1 VWKENSLRKLKPMPD
16 SLFELPSALPA
27 PKDDGAC
34 SHLAGLQVPD
44 ISLASTAGDSVNLA
58 RIHGRTVLFCYPRT
72 GEPGRPVP
80 QEWDQIPG
88 ARGCTPQC
96 CGFRDS
102 YSELK
107 SAGADHVFGLSTQD
121 TDYQREV
128 ASRLNLPYPLISDRD
143 LKLARALML
152 PTFEFNFMTLI
163 KRLTL
168 IIDEARI
175 THVFYPIF
183 PPDQSARQTL
193 EWLKA
198 NPS

>member
-1 VWKENSLRKLKPMPD
+1 MPD
-16 SLFELPSALPA
+16 SLFELPSALPV

-44 ISLASTAGDSVNLA
+44 ISLASTVGDSVNLA
-58 RIHGRTVLFCYPRT
+58 RIRGRTLVFCYPRT
-72 GEPGRPVP
+72 GEPGRPVLH
-80 QEWDQIPG
+80 EWDEIPG
-88 ARGCTPQC
+88 ARGCTLQC

-107 SAGADHVFGLSTQD
+107 IAGADYVYGLSTQD

-128 ASRLNLPYPLISDRD
+128 ASRLNLPYPLVSDRD

-152 PTFEFNFMTLI
+152 PTFEFNFMTLL

-168 IIDEARI
+168 IIDEGRI
-175 THVFYPIF
+175 THVFYPVF

>member
-1 VWKENSLRKLKPMPD
+1 VGKENSFRKLKLMPD
-16 SLFELPSALPA
+16 SLFELPSALPV

-44 ISLASTAGDSVNLA
+44 IPLASTAGDSVNLA
-58 RIHGRTVLFCYPRT
+58 RIRGRTVLFCYPRT

-80 QEWDQIPG
+80 HEWDEIPG

-107 SAGADHVFGLSTQD
+107 SAGADHVYGFSTQD

-128 ASRLNLPYPLISDRD
+128 ASRLNLPYPLVSDRD

-168 IIDEARI
+168 IIDEGRI
-175 THVFYPIF
+175 RHVFYPVF

-193 EWLKA
+193 EWLTA

>member
-1 VWKENSLRKLKPMPD
+1 MPD
-16 SLFELPSALPA
+16 SPFELPSTLPV

-44 ISLASTAGDSVNLA
+44 IFLASTAGDSVNLA
-58 RIHGRTVLFCYPRT
+58 RMPGRTVLFCYPRT
-72 GEPGRPVP
+72 GEPGRPIP
-80 QEWDQIPG
+80 HEWDEIPG

-102 YSELK
+102 DSELK
-107 SAGADHVFGLSTQD
+107 TAGADHVFGLSTQD

-128 ASRLNLPYPLISDRD
+128 ASRLNLPYPLVSDRD
-143 LKLARALML
+143 LKLAQALML

-163 KRLTL
+163 KRLVL
-168 IIDEARI
+168 IIDEGRI
-175 THVFYPIF
+175 THVFYPVF